1 MKTETKGIIAMKEIF
16 ITIEQNIVTAEA
28 GIQETIPN
36 KNKENLHQKR
46 SRLTLEG
53 MFQTRKENTK
63 CKEPITIYKEVTTE
77 TQTRKD
83 YKGLM
88 NGLEMSQYL
97 KNSGSNETLI
107 KELVAINTNYTDNN
121 SNNRVL
127 VTDTQEDTFSG
138 DDPSH

>member
-16 ITIEQNIVTAEA
+16 ITIEQNIVIAEA

-46 SRLTLEG
+46 FQLTLEG
-53 MFQTRKENTK
+53 MFQTRKEKTK
-63 CKEPITIYKEVTTE
+63 CKEPITTYIEVRTE

-88 NGLEMSQYL
+88 NGLEMSQYS
-97 KNSGSNETLI
+97 KNSGSTKTLI
-107 KELVAINTNYTDNN
+107 KELVTINKLY
-121 SNNRVL
+121 R
-127 VTDTQEDTFSG
+127 Q
-138 DDPSH
+138 